1 MTQRGEIWWADL
13 GPTRGSAP
21 AKRRPALVVQSDSF
35 NASKIATVMVVA
47 ISSNLRLAA
56 APGNVRLSKRQ
67 SRLPKPSIVNVSQV
81 VTLNKR
87 GLTEQ
92 ISSLAPEVMQQVD
105 EGLRLSLGL

>member
-1 MTQRGEIWWADL
+1 MTQRGEIWWADV

-21 AKRRPALVVQSDSF
+21 AKRRPALVVQADSF
-35 NASKIATVMVVA
+35 NASKIATVMVVV

-56 APGNVRLSKRQ
+56 APGNIRLSKRQ

-81 VTLNKR
+81 VTLDKR

-92 ISSLAPEVMQQVD
+92 ISSLGPETMQQVD

>member
-1 MTQRGEIWWADL
+1 MTQRGEIWWADV

-21 AKRRPALVVQSDSF
+21 AKRRPALVVQADSF
-35 NASKIATVMVVA
+35 NASKIATVMVVV

-81 VTLNKR
+81 VTLDKR

-92 ISSLAPEVMQQVD
+92 ISSLGPEAMQQVD